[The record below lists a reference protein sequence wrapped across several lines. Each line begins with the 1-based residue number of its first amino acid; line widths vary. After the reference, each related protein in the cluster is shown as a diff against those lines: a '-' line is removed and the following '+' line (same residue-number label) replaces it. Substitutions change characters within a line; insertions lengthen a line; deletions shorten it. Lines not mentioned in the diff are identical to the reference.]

1 MEKPN
6 RREGTGRGPWTR
18 AGGRRRVRGCAVER
32 QAPGPGGCHG
42 APPGFVVNS
51 ALPASLRPSL
61 QPRVPGQA
69 RPGVRS
75 GGSGPRRRAER
86 WVGGGGGTAGGR
98 GGAGRAGRGQCRVW
112 ATWGRAPRK
121 RARRPISYQSPA
133 APCVSVN
140 KTNPFGGVTFAKNAA
155 LFRLKGKYVFQIWF
169 LWLD

>member
-1 MEKPN
+1 MEHLPGLWLTQPC
-6 RREGTGRGPWTR
+6 RLPCAPRSSPGSPGRPGRE
-18 AGGRRRVRGCAVER
+18 C
-32 QAPGPGGCHG
+32 APGGVARG
-42 APPGFVVNS
+42 A
-51 ALPASLRPSL
+51 A
-61 QPRVPGQA
+61 Q
-69 RPGVRS
+69 S
-75 GGSGPRRRAER
+75 GGWGVEE
-86 WVGGGGGTAGGR
+86 VLLGG